1 MMTLDPLVCIK
12 TETHLPLC
20 PLGPLENQNHPP
32 RILPI
37 LIHGTRDHEL
47 RTVTFALTHCTR
59 LQSGVPLVV
68 PSRLHRSSPP
78 VAYARLAESLGTRGP
93 HRLDETRG

>member
-12 TETHLPLC
+12 AETHLPLC
-20 PLGPLENQNHPP
+20 LLGPLENQNHPP

-47 RTVTFALTHCTR
+47 RTVTFALTHCKP
-59 LQSGVPLVV
+59 LQSGVLLVA
-68 PSRLHRSSPP
+68 PSQLRRSSPL
-78 VAYARLAESLGTRGP
+78 VAYSKVR
-93 HRLDETRG
+93 